1 MKKIIAFSLVI
12 LLGLVPYLTLA
23 EDNRDFARKDPIF
36 AGALSWYVPGL
47 GQFYAGAFLKG
58 AFFWVV
64 EETILVSTILTM
76 AQLELNVTGDINLGL
91 NIKSKENP
99 DKGERRTAIIL
110 GTSLVLVHFVNIVD
124 AINTT
129 RKYNRT
135 QGGRLTPSL
144 SYSEEHDAYRFG
156 MEGSF

>member
-1 MKKIIAFSLVI
+1 MKKIVVFILV
-12 LLGLVPYLTLA
+12 LLLVLVPCLTLA
-23 EDNRDFARKDPIF
+23 EENRDFVRKDPIF

-91 NIKSKENP
+91 NIKSRENP
-99 DKGERRTAIIL
+99 DKAERRTAIIL
-110 GTSLVLVHFVNIVD
+110 GSSLVVVHFINIVD

-135 QGGRLTPSL
+135 QGGRLTPSM
-144 SYSEEHDAYRFG
+144 SYSEENKAYRLG
-156 MEGSF
+156 MEGNF